1 MKALKIIF
9 YFINA
14 ILYLLTIALWV
25 MLSEELTLNLCV
37 TIVTLSLSALLLF
50 KDRAVYAK
58 YYESK
63 WFKGFTAAL
72 LSGFLLFCILGV
84 LNYLFYKHPKVF
96 DFTQDRLNSLTPQSE
111 TVLQTL
117 RGEVKVKVFARKEE
131 LPVYQGLLQLYRNV
145 KSDLKIELYDVEL
158 HPDLVSAYGIT
169 KPGTMIVEMAGKSTM
184 VTESEELALTNAMI
198 KVARIKDPVV
208 FNVQGHGELSP
219 DPKKLEG
226 MGDFLTLVQKSNV
239 IIKNL
244 SLNDLGAIPAEVDML
259 MIWGPRQAFHDQEI
273 ALIDQYLNKGG
284 KLLVALDPDLNK
296 DVFKNLRDLLLKR
309 GIEIKNHLIVDK
321 ISQVNGSNGL
331 APLVKAFSPD
341 HPVVQGFEGPVFFP
355 VASPVSRTEAAI
367 AEGRSF
373 EILAFTSPFP
383 GSWGET
389 NPHEF
394 LKGDLNYNEGVDD
407 KGPVGVMG
415 AYEDKKT
422 QEKIVVLGNSTL
434 IANRYTKFS
443 QNQVLVTRAIS
454 WLSSD
459 DLIGQFNLPFG
470 KDEPIFVGSVQMA
483 VIFYFSVIF
492 LPLMLFALAFYFFWR
507 RRKL

>member
-9 YFINA
+9 YFINV
-14 ILYLLTIALWV
+14 ILYLLTVALWI
-25 MLSEELTLNLCV
+25 MLSDEITLNLCV
-37 TIVTLSLSALLLF
+37 TVVTFSMTALLLF
-50 KDRAVYAK
+50 KDKALYAK

-72 LSGFLLFCILGV
+72 LSSLLLFCILGV
-84 LNYLFYKHPKVF
+84 TNYLFYKHPKVF

-117 RGEVKVKVFARKEE
+117 RGEVTVKVFARKEE

-169 KPGTMIVEMAGKSTM
+169 KPGTMIIEMAGKSTM
-184 VTESEELALTNAMI
+184 VTESEELSLTNALI
-198 KVARIKDPVV
+198 KVARSKDPVV
-208 FNVQGHGELSP
+208 LNVQGHGELSP

-226 MGDFLTLVQKSNV
+226 MGDFITLAQKSN
-239 IIKNL
+239 IIFKNV
-244 SLNDLGAIPAEVDML
+244 SLNDIGTIPAEVDVL
-259 MIWGPRQAFHDQEI
+259 MIWGPRQAFLDNEVIIVDQF
-273 ALIDQYLNKGG
+273 LQRGG
-284 KLLVALDPDLNK
+284 KLLIALDPDLNK
-296 DVFKNLRDLLLKR
+296 DVLKNLRDVLLKR

-321 ISQVNGSNGL
+321 VSQVNGSNGL

-341 HPVVQGFEGPVFFP
+341 HPVVQAFEGPVFFP

-373 EILAFTSPFP
+373 EILAFTTPFP

-389 NPHEF
+389 NPKEF
-394 LKGDLNYNEGVDD
+394 LSGELNYNEGKDD

-422 QEKIVVLGNSTL
+422 QEKIIVLGNSTL
-434 IANRYTKFS
+434 IANRYTKFT
-443 QNQVLVTRAIS
+443 QNQALILRALS

-459 DLIGQFNLPFG
+459 DLIGQFNLPSG

-492 LPLMLFALAFYFFWR
+492 IPLMLFALAFYFFWR